1 LLSFSGARA
10 ATPDSDDEEMA
21 PSPPQSPQMTPES
34 SSNSSPL
41 PEFGRRKAS
50 AAVASFNPA
59 SLLARVSGQP
69 PELSE
74 DLITDIASFY
84 VVPDGELSEGI
95 ESDQYRAGMKR
106 NASGISRSQYEVY
119 SYSTKYNLSEKA
131 TNELLEMVSN
141 VSSLIKTR

>member
-34 SSNSSPL
+34 SSKL
-41 PEFGRRKAS
+41 PEFWRRKAS
-50 AAVASFNPA
+50 AAVASISPA